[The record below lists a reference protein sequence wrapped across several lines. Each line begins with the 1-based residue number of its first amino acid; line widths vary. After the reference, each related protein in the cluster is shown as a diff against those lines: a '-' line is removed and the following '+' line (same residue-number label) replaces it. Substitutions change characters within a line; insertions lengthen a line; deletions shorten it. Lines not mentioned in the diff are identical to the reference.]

1 MQRSNSD
8 TFLNDSINGPQTD
21 FGSYDSNID
30 PFLAGL
36 TADMYID
43 PINANQAGLSDPMNI
58 VHTPTTEFDMPL
70 QDDDYDHY
78 SAEELWANLI
88 SFDQSINEDV
98 QPMMIP
104 NVMNSSNNNHQNQM
118 EFSQSCPQPIP
129 QRPAAGMFNYPVQSS
144 PLAHQQAAPPSSPS
158 RMVDRKG
165 RMAPAVREQGGI
177 RALFSGPRAPQSM
190 DKQPLRRSA
199 SANGKLGIRKKSQ
212 LSPRVM
218 KATLPVQQDPGM
230 VTSEMQAAYRMNQ
243 ELATNHDSLDLSQ
256 SVPSSSSPVAIP
268 FNDGFHVGSPT
279 PIYNSFSGFGEQI
292 RSERRR
298 STSLPPALP
307 PSSMPTL
314 GVPEMGN
321 MQGGNAFSAPNTP
334 QTANHSLPIQISRS
348 AKAPPQTVAMSE
360 EEQQKKLDE
369 QLLKIDFDDITVAE
383 LKEMLRERKKATNG
397 KKADLVQRLLDER
410 RMVEMRRQ
418 GKMIPPAMPSA
429 NAQMSFSVPDNWFMT
444 A

>member
-1 MQRSNSD
+1 MFMQRSNSD
-8 TFLNDSINGPQTD
+8 TFLNESINGLQTD
-21 FGSYDSNID
+21 FGSYESNID

-43 PINANQAGLSDPMNI
+43 PVNANQAGSSDPMNL
-58 VHTPTTEFDMPL
+58 VHTPTSEIDMPL
-70 QDDDYDHY
+70 QDDDYNPY
-78 SAEELWANLI
+78 SAEDLWANI
-88 SFDQSINEDV
+88 MSFDQSVNEDV

-104 NVMNSSNNNHQNQM
+104 NVMNPSNNTQNQM

-144 PLAHQQAAPPSSPS
+144 PLANQPFAAPPSSPS
-158 RMVDRKG
+158 RPVDRKG
-165 RMAPAVREQGGI
+165 RMTVREQGGI
-177 RALFSGPRAPQSM
+177 RALFSGPRAQQLT

-212 LSPRVM
+212 LSPRVV
-218 KATLPVQQDPGM
+218 KATLPSQDPAV
-230 VTSEMQAAYRMNQ
+230 VTSEMQAAYRLNQ
-243 ELATNHDSLDLSQ
+243 ELATNHDSYELSQ
-256 SVPSSSSPVAIP
+256 SVPLSSSPVAMP
-268 FNDGFHVGSPT
+268 FNDGFHAGSPT
-279 PIYNSFSGFGEQI
+279 PIYNSFSGYGEHI

-307 PSSMPTL
+307 PSSMPAL
-314 GVPEMGN
+314 GVPEMGI
-321 MQGGNAFSAPNTP
+321 MHGGNAISAPNTP
-334 QTANHSLPIQISRS
+334 QAANHSLPIQIPRT
-348 AKAPPQTVAMSE
+348 AKAHPQTVAMSE

-397 KKADLVQRLLDER
+397 KKADLVQRLSDER
-410 RMVEMRRQ
+410 RMVEMRRSQ
-418 GKMIPPAMPSA
+418 GNRIPPAMPPA
-429 NAQMSFSVPDNWFMT
+429 NAHMSFSVPDNWYMT

>member
-1 MQRSNSD
+1 MFMQRSNSD
-8 TFLNDSINGPQTD
+8 SFLSDPITAQQTD
-21 FGSYDSNID
+21 FASHDSNID

-43 PINANQAGLSDPMNI
+43 STNANQAGLSDPMNI
-58 VHTPTTEFDMPL
+58 VHTPTAEFDMPL
-70 QDDDYDHY
+70 QDDDYNNY
-78 SAEELWANLI
+78 SAEDLWANLI

-104 NVMNSSNNNHQNQM
+104 NVMNSSNNNNQI

-144 PLAHQQAAPPSSPS
+144 PLANQPAPPPSSPS
-158 RMVDRKG
+158 RLVDRKG

-218 KATLPVQQDPGM
+218 KATLPVPDPGM
-230 VTSEMQAAYRMNQ
+230 ITSEMQAAYRMNQ
-243 ELATNHDSLDLSQ
+243 ELATNHDTVDLSQ
-256 SVPSSSSPVAIP
+256 SVPLSSAPVAIP
-268 FNDGFHVGSPT
+268 FNDGFQVGSPT
-279 PIYNSFSGFGEQI
+279 SFYNSFSGYGEQI

-314 GVPEMGN
+314 GPPEMGN

-334 QTANHSLPIQISRS
+334 QTTNHSLPIQIPRS
-348 AKAPPQTVAMSE
+348 AKAPPQTVAMTE

-369 QLLKIDFDDITVAE
+369 HLLKIDFDDITVAE

-418 GKMIPPAMPSA
+418 GKLVPPAMPPA